1 MVTIWVGESCSQCLD
16 TETLG
21 FSSPPCLAGSKL
33 VAEGQSLSRKDMTPS
48 NPLRYSGT
56 MSLEQTFNLHDFHR
70 LDIPE
75 FLESH
80 IKRKIFLDI
89 LVKWDPRFASHQ
101 LTYILT

>member
-80 IKRKIFLDI
+80 IKKKFFFRHF
-89 LVKWDPRFASHQ
+89 SQ
-101 LTYILT
+101 MGS